1 MMGKTTPEIMKSWD
15 RRALKALDAHY
26 ESGRYYARMNSLI
39 GIPTVVLAAAIS
51 ALAFATVANGAP
63 LWVQLLIGFLG
74 LIQTVLASLHTW
86 LRHSE
91 LAEKH
96 RQAGARYAAIRR
108 HIEQLSTG
116 TETPGDRAVSAVR
129 ESIDAISREAPS
141 IPAKIWLMTQ
151 TAYGGHG
158 TAAGVVLSPEKSN
171 GTQPVSPPDAER

>member
-1 MMGKTTPEIMKSWD
+1 MGKTTLEIMKSWD

-39 GIPTVVLAAAIS
+39 GIPTVALAAAIS

-74 LIQTVLASLHTW
+74 LIQTVLAALHTW

-108 HIEQLSTG
+108 HIEQISAS
-116 TETPGDRAVSAVR
+116 TETPGEPAVSELR
-129 ESIDAISREAPS
+129 ESLDAISREAPS
-141 IPAKIWLMTQ
+141 IPAKIWLTTQ
-151 TAYGGHG
+151 KAYGGHG
-158 TAAGVVLSPEKSN
+158 TAAGVVLAPEKPN
-171 GTQPVSPPDAER
+171 GAQPINPPDAAR